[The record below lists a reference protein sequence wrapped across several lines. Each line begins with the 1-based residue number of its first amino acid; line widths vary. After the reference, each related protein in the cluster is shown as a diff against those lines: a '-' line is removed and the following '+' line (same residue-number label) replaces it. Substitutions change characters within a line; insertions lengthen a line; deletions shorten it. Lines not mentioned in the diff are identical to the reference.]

1 MNKQPNSY
9 YCFVC
14 GVKNVAGVHVNFYED
29 VNAEGKPEI
38 VARFTGRPEHQGYP
52 DRMHGGVS
60 AGILDETMGRGINY
74 QEGEQPVTWGVT
86 AELHIRYRKPVPL
99 GVELT
104 ARGRI
109 VRDIH
114 WVFEGAGEIY
124 LPDGTV
130 AIEASGKYVK
140 LKLGDIAEA
149 DPGDLGW
156 RVYGEDHE
164 PASLTSPHMH
174 AFLERWHAAVS
185 TRDAHAVRALLAP
198 DVVFRSPVA
207 HTPYRGQDTVT
218 FLLGNVVQVFQDF
231 TYHREFIAGDSV
243 TLEFSARVGDLDLK
257 GVDVIKLDDMGRIAD
272 FEVMIRPAS
281 ALMALGNEMAQRV
294 S

>member
-52 DRMHGGVS
+52 DRMHGGVI

-207 HTPYRGQDTVT
+207 HTPYHGQDTVA

-231 TYHREFIAGDSV
+231 T
-243 TLEFSARVGDLDLK
+243 
-257 GVDVIKLDDMGRIAD
+257 
-272 FEVMIRPAS
+272 
-281 ALMALGNEMAQRV
+281 
-294 S
+294 